1 MALDLAARWRT
12 GSTPLCTPPVASQ
25 GSDNLAI
32 ADQGSQTQGV
42 NTFADGG
49 GSALGALGNILGWPS
64 STPSGP
70 SQSISLKPFLDRA
83 DGGTGANLSGGGSQ
97 RGGP

>member
-1 MALDLAARWRT
+1 M
-12 GSTPLCTPPVASQ
+12 
-25 GSDNLAI
+25 

-42 NTFADGG
+42 KTFADGG

-70 SQSISLKPFLDRA
+70 SSQSINLKPFLDRA
-83 DGGTGANLSGGGSQ
+83 DGGTGANLSGGSQ